1 MAHNVI
7 CQYCKEKFDR
17 DKEPFVEVKNR
28 RYAHKSC
35 YDKYQANLSKEEKD
49 LLALE
54 DYIKKTFP
62 NIVTPKVKAQIS
74 KFNKEYG
81 YTYSGIMKALI
92 YYYEIKGN
100 KFDFAKTNGGI
111 GIVPFV
117 YEKAYNYYYS
127 IWEAQQVQQR
137 QLSESSSIDV
147 YIPKTI
153 EVHIPV
159 PQREERKR
167 KLFTFLDEEEE
178 ENN

>member
-1 MAHNVI
+1 MKLYNTDHVLPRI
-7 CQYCKEKFDR
+7 KQ
-17 DKEPFVEVKNR
+17 
-28 RYAHKSC
+28 
-35 YDKYQANLSKEEKD
+35 Q
-49 LLALE
+49 
-54 DYIKKTFP
+54 IKKY
-62 NIVTPKVKAQIS
+62 VE
-74 KFNKEYG
+74 EYG

-127 IWEAQQVQQR
+127 IWEAQQAQQR

-153 EVHIPV
+153 EVHIPI

-178 ENN
+178 EESN

>member
-28 RYAHKSC
+28 RYAHKDC

-81 YTYSGIMKALI
+81 YTYSGMMKTLI
-92 YYYEIKGN
+92 YFYEIKKN
-100 KFDFAKTNGGI
+100 DITKANGGI
-111 GIVPFV
+111 GIIP
-117 YEKAYNYYYS
+117 YIYNEAKEYYM
-127 IWEAQQVQQR
+127 AMDQVQK
-137 QLSESSSIDV
+137 SNIKKDVKEYVPNTINV
-147 YIPKTI
+147 YIKSPKRN
-153 EVHIPV
+153 PSL
-159 PQREERKR
+159 RKN
-167 KLFTFLDEEEE
+167 LFSFLDEKE
-178 ENN
+178 